1 MKRVLIA
8 TAAVVVLGVDFCV
21 AGSGDFS
28 LVPQGKDK
36 DGYVFSCTMSDE
48 LSEEESEAGLKETPF
63 HTIPVKITKEN
74 DKADDMNVSGIV
86 EIDYMRAGLL
96 FRADKFSNSCLIHL
110 YPMLTTHNASSAPI
124 CLIQGI
130 EGKFYPVGKYGFSLY
145 QVDESLM
152 SFTDGIKR
160 SILVSGDG
168 IHIVPSEEIQQ
179 YLKNF
184 VITQKSIGSD
194 EPPAEVYFDTEIG
207 ASTLTGKRIMREG
220 GRDVPLLA
228 RLGYFALGE
237 RPLSA
242 EMLPPALG
250 TAFRYLEEAEAKTSS
265 VPSLSGEADVP
276 AQTTPI
282 SSASSSSSSSIEDHP
297 IFRLNYCGRVPAQ
310 FGHEMQQGADIW
322 SLGIILYEQ
331 MLRRGAEIPSAGLPS
346 LDAISPL
353 YQNLMRESGLLPMFM
368 LNPAEHHHE
377 ANLFGRLGEKKDD
390 ILPPTSTTSLVSPT
404 NAVTADTSSGSSS
417 VSATVAVHPDY
428 NSMIDERGHL
438 SLVRWKFTSFD
449 ISFKNFG
456 SNNENSPLIS
466 ENKLITPSFF
476 ILYFKSSLIRSL
488 ISDKEAFWLVQYEKN
503 FIL

>member
-1 MKRVLIA
+1 
-8 TAAVVVLGVDFCV
+8 
-21 AGSGDFS
+21 
-28 LVPQGKDK
+28 
-36 DGYVFSCTMSDE
+36 
-48 LSEEESEAGLKETPF
+48 
-63 HTIPVKITKEN
+63 
-74 DKADDMNVSGIV
+74 
-86 EIDYMRAGLL
+86 MRAGLL

-184 VITQKSIGSD
+184 VITQKSIGLD
-194 EPPAEVYFDTEIG
+194 EPPAEFYFDTEIG

-220 GRDVPLLA
+220 GRDVPLLEG
-228 RLGYFALGE
+228 LGYFALGE

-282 SSASSSSSSSIEDHP
+282 SSASSSSSSSMEAHP
-297 IFRLNYCGRVPAQ
+297 IFRLNYCGHVPAQ

-346 LDAISPL
+346 LDAIPPL

-404 NAVTADTSSGSSS
+404 NAITVNTSSGSSS

-428 NSMIDERGHL
+428 NSMIDDFGRLFLGDRKL
-438 SLVRWKFTSFD
+438 TSFD
-449 ISFKNFG
+449 GFP
-456 SNNENSPLIS
+456 NSMP
-466 ENKLITPSFF
+466 KLEFLS
-476 ILYFKSSLIRSL
+476 LNGNQLSSLKGLPQKVPNLQTLFLDSNQLSSL
-488 ISDKEAFWLVQYEKN
+488 EGFPEKMPNLEVLLLNGNQLSSLKGLPEEMPKLKSLYLNGNQLSSLEGLPEKMPKLDILSLKGNKDLKEKDIIAVSVKYPSASVDSDFGTYKAGQKQ
-503 FIL
+503 

>member
-1 MKRVLIA
+1 
-8 TAAVVVLGVDFCV
+8 
-21 AGSGDFS
+21 
-28 LVPQGKDK
+28 
-36 DGYVFSCTMSDE
+36 
-48 LSEEESEAGLKETPF
+48 
-63 HTIPVKITKEN
+63 
-74 DKADDMNVSGIV
+74 
-86 EIDYMRAGLL
+86 
-96 FRADKFSNSCLIHL
+96 
-110 YPMLTTHNASSAPI
+110 MLTTHNASSAPI

-194 EPPAEVYFDTEIG
+194 EPPAEFYFDTEIG

-220 GRDVPLLA
+220 GRDVPLEG
-228 RLGYFALGE
+228 LGYFALGE

-282 SSASSSSSSSIEDHP
+282 SSASSSSSSSMEAHP
-297 IFRLNYCGRVPAQ
+297 IFRLNYCGHVPAQ
-310 FGHEMQQGADIW
+310 FGHEMQQGTDIW

-346 LDAISPL
+346 LDAIPPL

-428 NSMIDERGHL
+428 NSMIDDFGRLFLGDRKL
-438 SLVRWKFTSFD
+438 TSFD
-449 ISFKNFG
+449 GFP
-456 SNNENSPLIS
+456 NSMP
-466 ENKLITPSFF
+466 KLEFLS
-476 ILYFKSSLIRSL
+476 LNGNQLSSLKGLPQKVPNLQTLFLDSNQLSSL
-488 ISDKEAFWLVQYEKN
+488 EGFPEKMPNLEVLLLNGNQLSSLKGLPEKMPKLDILSLKGNKDLKEKDIIAVSVKYPSASVDSDFGTYKAGQKQ
-503 FIL
+503 